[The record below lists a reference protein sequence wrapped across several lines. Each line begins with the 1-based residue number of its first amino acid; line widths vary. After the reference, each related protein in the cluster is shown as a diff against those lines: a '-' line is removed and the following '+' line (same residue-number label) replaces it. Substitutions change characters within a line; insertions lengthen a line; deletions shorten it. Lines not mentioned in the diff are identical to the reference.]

1 MKKSK
6 WTKGIILAS
15 TLFLGACGA
24 GGESQSS
31 STAESSSGTAGEPIE
46 VTVGVVGEVN
56 EPWEYTIEQL
66 EEKENIIVTLEK
78 FTDYATPNTAL
89 ADGDI
94 DLNSFQT
101 EIFLDNYNKDTGNDL
116 QVIGYTVMAPLGIY
130 SEKITDVAELQDGAE
145 IGIPNDPSNGGR
157 ALRLLQTAGLIK
169 VDPEAGLT
177 PSVAD
182 ITENPKNLV
191 ITELD
196 ASQTARALGDLDASV
211 INNGM
216 AVDAGLLP
224 AQDAIFLEPVNED
237 SKPYYNVIAARAED
251 VDNEV
256 YKTIVEYYQSEGTKQ
271 VIEET
276 TKGSSI
282 PVWDEAAE

>member
-1 MKKSK
+1 MKKTK
-6 WTKGIILAS
+6 WTTGIILAS

-24 GGESQSS
+24 GSNES
-31 STAESSSGTAGEPIE
+31 ESSAAQGSTDEPIE

-56 EPWEYTIEQL
+56 EPWDYTIEQL

-101 EIFLDNYNKDTGNDL
+101 EIFLDRYNEDTGNDL

-130 SEKITDVAELQDGAE
+130 SEKITDVEELQDGAE

-169 VDPEAGLT
+169 VNPEAGLT

-191 ITELD
+191 LTELD
-196 ASQTARALGDLDASV
+196 ASQTARALQDLDASV

-237 SKPYYNVIAARAED
+237 SKPYYNVIAARPED

-256 YKTIVEYYQSEGTKQ
+256 YQTIVEYYQSEGTKQ

-282 PVWDEAAE
+282 PVWDQVAE